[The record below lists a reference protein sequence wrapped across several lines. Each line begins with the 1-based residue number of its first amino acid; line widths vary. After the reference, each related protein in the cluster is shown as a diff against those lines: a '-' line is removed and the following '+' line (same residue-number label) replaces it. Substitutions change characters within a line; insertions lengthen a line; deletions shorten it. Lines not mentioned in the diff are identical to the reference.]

1 MLAEVFAMKD
11 HHQVRVFNITS
22 PRYSLIRLLLQLTV
36 LSVVCH
42 IIADIW
48 FGQYHYLWIYTIPLG
63 GVGVASCLQS
73 RDTLAKSVVLSYG
86 LITMTLY
93 ILVKNDVFQLAI
105 FLPITV
111 AALTIFPYE
120 EHNKRLAFSTLAI
133 ALFVGLLWMIFN
145 GYLLQPHPP
154 LPSQAYIFFN
164 NVTCSILAIVAS
176 FALIKA
182 HVSINSSVITD
193 SQERREIYELLL
205 KASRS
210 GIVEYDFD
218 NNVAPYSRELN
229 ELLGYPRNFFPS
241 KFTIGDTFSLIHPD
255 DLPTVKSKLT
265 KLVSG
270 SSSSITFE
278 HRLRKHSG
286 DYQWFKGVATV
297 FNDRK
302 SKSRLVSCIVDID
315 DSKRY
320 QQRILSQYRNAVKMN
335 DELDLF
341 AYHVSHDVRSPIS
354 SILGLASLAKREC
367 TDEASKKYI
376 AMINERAAN
385 LDKFVSQVLAL
396 YRNKSSIEKELI
408 NFEELV
414 KHILSEIRLEYSLDQ
429 IDIKVISDPNISLST
444 DRPRLHVIL
453 KNIITNSVIFQRTNS
468 AKHTIMISLHRNQ
481 KGIQISIEDNG
492 QGIKNEHMPNVFKMF
507 FRGSEKSKGSGLGLY
522 IARQFL
528 NRLGGSIII
537 KSTYDHGTIATIK
550 LP

>member
-1 MLAEVFAMKD
+1 MKE
-11 HHQVRVFNITS
+11 HQQGGVFNITS

-36 LSVVCH
+36 LSVASH
-42 IIADIW
+42 ITVDFW
-48 FGQYHYLWIYTIPLG
+48 FGQYHYLWIYTIPLCG
-63 GVGVASCLQS
+63 AGVASWLQN
-73 RDTLAKSVVLSYG
+73 RDALAKCVVLSYG

-120 EHNKRLAFSTLAI
+120 EHNKRLVFSTLAI
-133 ALFVGLLWMIFN
+133 VLFVVLLWMIFN

-154 LPSQAYIFFN
+154 LPNRAYIFFN
-164 NVTCSILAIVAS
+164 NVTCSLLAIVAS

-182 HVSINSSVITD
+182 HVGINSSVIAE

-218 NNVAPYSRELN
+218 NIVAPYSGELN
-229 ELLGYPRNFFPS
+229 ELLGYPKNFFTS

-255 DLPTVKSKLT
+255 DLSAVKSKLT

-270 SSSSITFE
+270 SVSSVAFE

-286 DYQWFKGVATV
+286 DYQWFKGVAMV

-302 SKSRLVSCIVDID
+302 SKPRLISCIVDVD

-354 SILGLASLAKREC
+354 SILGLASLAQMEC

-376 AMINERAAN
+376 AMINDRAVN
-385 LDKFVSQVLAL
+385 LDKFISQVLAL
-396 YRNKSSIEKELI
+396 YRNKSSIGKESI
-408 NFEELV
+408 NFEELIN
-414 KHILSEIRLEYSLDQ
+414 HILSEIRSEYSLDQ
-429 IDIKVISDPNISLST
+429 IDIRVIGDPTISLST

-453 KNIITNSVIFQRTNS
+453 KNIITNSVIFQRMNCS
-468 AKHTIMISLHRNQ
+468 KHAITISLHKNQ

-492 QGIKNEHMPNVFKMF
+492 HGIKEEHMPNVFKMF

-528 NRLGGSIII
+528 NRLGGSIFIRSI
-537 KSTYDHGTIATIK
+537 YDQGTMITIQ